1 MMSTLYTMGIKIR
14 PYMLHSLNSQLSFS
28 CFMQLQALGT
38 QTTACGTKI
47 ALVMD
52 VGWLEGGFA
61 TISRTKT
68 FVIKRRPV
76 YEGSY
81 NLQRK
86 AARFRI
92 NEFDQTLSG
101 MVQFYTYHSLNSIVN
116 AWICLLSVILQ
127 SCLCFTSVRHCCNRC
142 EPPMHTCALHFNQHS

>member
-1 MMSTLYTMGIKIR
+1 MMSTLYNGHQDPR
-14 PYMLHSLNSQLSFS
+14 QPYMLHFLSSQLSFS
-28 CFMQLQALGT
+28 CFMQFQALGA

-52 VGWLEGGFA
+52 VGWLEGGFV
-61 TISRTKT
+61 TISHTKI
-68 FVIKRRPV
+68 FIIKRRPV

-101 MVQFYTYHSLNSIVN
+101 VVQLYSKCLDLSSICHITILSMFRFSQ
-116 AWICLLSVILQ
+116 ALL
-127 SCLCFTSVRHCCNRC
+127 
-142 EPPMHTCALHFNQHS
+142 